1 MTLLFRSRHPA
12 RVVSETGAARKV
24 SHILWAILLTLG
36 FSWQAQAEP
45 LEKTEIRY
53 QGWASQVTFPELAD
67 DLGYLAPLK
76 LKWVGNTISGPQDI
90 QTVVTGDVDIGGAF
104 YGAIIKLIAAKAP
117 IMAVIGYYG
126 SDADTYYGYYVKE
139 DSPVRTARD
148 LIDKKVA
155 VNTLGAHL
163 EFVLREYLS
172 RNGLSAAEAK
182 QVTLVAVPP
191 VTGEQSLRQGQVEV
205 TALSGVL
212 RDKALERGGL
222 RKLFADTDL
231 FGNFTGGAYVLREKF
246 IKDNPNTSRKLVE
259 GISRAIAW
267 AQTTPPEEVRAR
279 FEKIVA
285 ERKRNEDASSIKYWK
300 STGVASKGGLITD
313 PQLQIWIDWLVKD
326 GLLKPDQLKAA
337 DTYTNE
343 FNYFRSGKTADA
355 R

>member
-1 MTLLFRSRHPA
+1 
-12 RVVSETGAARKV
+12 
-24 SHILWAILLTLG
+24 LLTLG

-117 IMAVIGYYG
+117 IKAVIGYYG

>member
-1 MTLLFRSRHPA
+1 
-12 RVVSETGAARKV
+12 
-24 SHILWAILLTLG
+24 LLTLG